1 MNIGNHIRQ
10 TVIPAG
16 MSVTEAAKRLG
27 VGRPAL
33 SNLLNGKSS
42 LSSKMALRLER
53 AFGADRQ
60 ALLNIQADVDR
71 DRRREE
77 DRNVAVGT
85 YVPTFLQIQARQIND
100 WADSLQARQQLPVLL
115 RRLIHSTGQGLRSV
129 DFPGYDNAERPGWD
143 GCVEAD
149 VATPWI
155 PHGKSGW
162 EFGTNQNPK
171 IKADNDY
178 SNRLGKVP
186 TAERAECTFVFVTP
200 RNWPRKSHWAKSK
213 AEYGDWQAV
222 RALDGSDLEQWL
234 EESIAARIWLA
245 GELSIPIQGFE
256 ALDQF
261 WTRWSSDSDPRITPK
276 IFEPSI
282 KAHGEKFKNWL
293 EQPPDGPFTVAAD
306 SKEEALAFLAC
317 LSQDSDIPRH
327 YEDQAAVFE
336 SAQTLRSL
344 ARSSSPFIPIV
355 YTQAAERELGA
366 IYRQRH
372 CIVVRPRNAVHRAPD
387 IAVELLGHEAFKAA
401 LADMGIEH
409 DESDRLSRE
418 SGRSPTI
425 LRRRLSK
432 IEAIKT
438 PRWAADLDIARSL
451 IPIALVGAW
460 HKESKADCEIL
471 SILANGEY
479 ADVEETIARL
489 LELDDCPV
497 WSVSQYRGV
506 ASKVDALFAVSR
518 SFTAE
523 SIDEFLELAEY
534 VLSESDPAVDLPE
547 DERWM
552 AGIYDKVREHSKA
565 LRDGVCET
573 LVLLAVHGNVLFQN
587 RLGFDIEVRVSSL
600 IRRLLTPLT
609 LDKLL
614 SHEHDLR
621 SYAEAAPDEVLK
633 LIETDLQQQEPV
645 IQGLLKPAGTSLFD
659 RPTRTGL
666 LWALESLAWNP
677 SNLARLTCILAQ
689 LSQTKIDDNRG
700 NQPIASLAAI
710 YRSWHPQTAA
720 PLDDRI
726 KGLEMLADKFPDI
739 GWEICIAQLDR
750 RLQIG
755 LPSHR
760 PRWRS
765 DASGAGYPV
774 IETEMCKFVG
784 KAVDLALAWPQ
795 HDSITLRDL
804 VQCLDGMSDKD
815 QSAVW
820 DLVDIW
826 SKTETDDAAKAQLRE
841 RIRHFALTKRGRLRK
856 LKGATRH
863 RARET
868 YEKLAPRDLVIR
880 HAWLFAS
887 QWVEISADEIENES
901 LDFSRREERIR
912 KLRAEAMG
920 EIWAESGLD
929 GAIALLAESNAP
941 HLVGRYATLSRK
953 GRNAAARLLQAS
965 LSVNVDPDWKLDA
978 FMHGI
983 IEAVAP
989 AEHRALLADILTCA
1003 TVDQKLRLLRSAPF
1017 GDQTWLL
1024 LDQQPQHVRDRYW
1037 REVRLDRIGLS
1048 GTELNELIN
1057 RLLAVNRPRAAFQ
1070 AVCWDWNE
1078 IETSRL
1084 KRLLMAV
1091 ATTNAEPADRPEL
1104 DAYDISTAL
1113 DALDGRAGVTSDEM
1127 ARLELAFIGA
1137 LDDTNH
1143 GIPNLER
1150 GVAASPALFV
1160 QALALVFK
1168 RSDDCQDTP
1177 DLQVENPGQRAVAA
1191 ETAYRLLE
1199 RVRLIPGTDREGKV
1213 DTESLRRWI
1222 TEVRSLCAKYG
1233 RVDIGD
1239 TYIGQLLAKAPTEE
1253 SSLWPC
1259 RSVCEVMETVA
1270 SDAIAHGFCIG
1281 VHNARG
1287 VYFRGEGGDQ
1297 ERELA
1302 AKYRGWARQVDFDYP
1317 YVSSVLERIA
1327 ASYDKEGEREDSK
1340 AILRRRLS
1348 D

>member
-1 MNIGNHIRQ
+1 M
-10 TVIPAG
+10 
-16 MSVTEAAKRLG
+16 
-27 VGRPAL
+27 
-33 SNLLNGKSS
+33 
-42 LSSKMALRLER
+42 
-53 AFGADRQ
+53 
-60 ALLNIQADVDR
+60 
-71 DRRREE
+71 
-77 DRNVAVGT
+77 
-85 YVPTFLQIQARQIND
+85 
-100 WADSLQARQQLPVLL
+100 
-115 RRLIHSTGQGLRSV
+115 
-129 DFPGYDNAERPGWD
+129 
-143 GCVEAD
+143 
-149 VATPWI
+149 
-155 PHGKSGW
+155 
-162 EFGTNQNPK
+162 
-171 IKADNDY
+171 
-178 SNRLGKVP
+178 
-186 TAERAECTFVFVTP
+186 
-200 RNWPRKSHWAKSK
+200 
-213 AEYGDWQAV
+213 
-222 RALDGSDLEQWL
+222 
-234 EESIAARIWLA
+234 
-245 GELSIPIQGFE
+245 
-256 ALDQF
+256 
-261 WTRWSSDSDPRITPK
+261 
-276 IFEPSI
+276 
-282 KAHGEKFKNWL
+282 
-293 EQPPDGPFTVAAD
+293 
-306 SKEEALAFLAC
+306 
-317 LSQDSDIPRH
+317 
-327 YEDQAAVFE
+327 
-336 SAQTLRSL
+336 
-344 ARSSSPFIPIV
+344 
-355 YTQAAERELGA
+355 
-366 IYRQRH
+366 
-372 CIVVRPRNAVHRAPD
+372 
-387 IAVELLGHEAFKAA
+387 GHEAFKAA
-401 LADMGIEH
+401 LTEMGIRH
-409 DESDRLSRE
+409 DAFDRWARE

-432 IEAIKT
+432 IDAIRR
-438 PRWAADLDIARSL
+438 PEWARESVLAESL
-451 IPIALVGAW
+451 IPIVLAGAW
-460 HKESKADCEIL
+460 DRESNADREIL
-471 SILANGEY
+471 SNLASGDYQE
-479 ADVEETIARL
+479 VEKTVVRL
-489 LELDDCPV
+489 LKIDDCPV
-497 WSVSQYRGV
+497 WSVGQYRGV
-506 ASKVDALFAVSR
+506 VSKIDALFAISGSLTVKNIEQ
-518 SFTAE
+518 FM
-523 SIDEFLELAEY
+523 ELAKD
-534 VLSESDPAVDLPE
+534 VLSEPDPALDLPE
-547 DERWM
+547 DKRWM
-552 AGIYDKVREHSKA
+552 AGIYGKVRDHSTA
-565 LRDGVCET
+565 LRAGVCET
-573 LVLLAVHGNVLFQN
+573 LVLLAVHGKFLFQN
-587 RLGFDIEVRVSSL
+587 RLGLDIEERVSSL
-600 IRRLLTPLT
+600 IRQLLTPLT

-614 SHEHDLR
+614 SHERDLP
-621 SYAEAAPDEVLK
+621 SYAEAAPDEVLT
-633 LIETDLQQQEPV
+633 LIERDLRQPEPV
-645 IQGLLKPAGTSLFD
+645 VQGLLKPVGTGTFD
-659 RPTRTGL
+659 HPTGTGV
-666 LWALESLAWNP
+666 LWALECVAWNP
-677 SNLARLTCILAQ
+677 QNLGRVSVVLAQ
-689 LSQTKIDDNRG
+689 LSRIRIDDNWG
-700 NQPIASLAAI
+700 DMPTASLAAI
-710 YRSWHPQTAA
+710 YRSWCPQTAA
-720 PLDDRI
+720 PLEYRL
-726 KGLEMLADKFPDI
+726 KGLEMLADKFPDV
-739 GWEICIAQLDR
+739 GWQICIQQFEPGP
-750 RLQIG
+750 QIG
-755 LPSHR
+755 IPSYR

-795 HDSITLRDL
+795 HNSTTLGDL
-804 VQCLDGMSDKD
+804 VQRLNGMSDKD

-841 RIRHFALTKRGRLRK
+841 RIRDFALTKRGRLRK

-1057 RLLAVNRPRAAFQ
+1057 RLLAMVNRPRAAFQ

-1091 ATTNAEPADRPEL
+1091 ATTNAEPADCPEL

-1213 DTESLRRWI
+1213 DTESLRRWVV
-1222 TEVRSLCAKYG
+1222 EVRRRCAAHG
-1233 RVDIGD
+1233 RAKVGD
-1239 TYIGQLLAKAPTEE
+1239 HWIGQLLSKAPAED

-1259 RSVCEVMETVA
+1259 RPVCEVIETVR
-1270 SDAIAHGFCIG
+1270 SPDIAQGFSIG
-1281 VHNARG
+1281 VYNARG
-1287 VYFRGEGGDQ
+1287 VHWRGEGGDQ

-1327 ASYDKEGEREDSK
+1327 ASYDKQGEREDSE
-1340 AILRRRLS
+1340 AIVRRRLNG
-1348 D
+1348 

>member
-1 MNIGNHIRQ
+1 MDIGNHIRQ

-85 YVPTFLQIQARQIND
+85 YVPTFLQIKARQIND

-186 TAERAECTFVFVTP
+186 AAERAECTFVFVTP

-245 GELSIPIQGFE
+245 GELSIPIHGFE

-387 IAVELLGHEAFKAA
+387 IAVELLGHEAFNAA

-689 LSQTKIDDNRG
+689 LSQTKIGDNWG

-710 YRSWHPQTAA
+710 YRSWCPQTAA

-739 GWEICIAQLDR
+739 GWEICIAQLNR

-760 PRWRS
+760 PRWRA
-765 DASGAGYPV
+765 DASGAG
-774 IETEMCKFVG
+774 E
-784 KAVDLALAWPQ
+784 AVTMRERDEFERAALALALKWPE
-795 HDSITLRDL
+795 HDRQKLGDL
-804 VQCLDGMSDKD
+804 IERLPVKHDDEEA
-815 QSAVW
+815 AVW
-820 DLVDIW
+820 DLVDRW
-826 SKTETDDAAKAQLRE
+826 SNAETDDAAKARLRD
-841 RIRHFALTKRGRLRK
+841 RIRSFALTKLGRLRH
-856 LKGATRH
+856 LNDATIAM
-863 RARET
+863 ARQA
-868 YEKLAPRDLVIR
+868 YEKLAPGDLVIR
-880 HAWLFAS
+880 HMWLFDS
-887 QWVEISADEIENES
+887 EWVEAPVDDAAD
-901 LDFSRREERIR
+901 DDEELIDE
-912 KLRAEAMG
+912 LRTEAMS
-920 EIWAESGLD
+920 EIWEQRGFD
-929 GAIALLAESNAP
+929 GVVTLLAESSAP
-941 HLVGRYATLSRK
+941 HSVGRHALLSAV
-953 GRNAAARLLQAS
+953 GRRGAASLLQAS
-965 LSVNVDPDWKLDA
+965 LSVNVNPDWKLNA

-983 IEAVAP
+983 IEAVPP

-1024 LDQQPQHVRDRYW
+1024 LDQQPQAVRDRYW
-1037 REVRLDRIGLS
+1037 REVSPDRIGLS
-1048 GTELNELIN
+1048 GTELNEVVN
-1057 RLLAVNRPRAAFQ
+1057 RLLAVDRPRAAFQ
-1070 AVCWDWNE
+1070 AACWDWDK

-1084 KRLLMAV
+1084 KRLLVAI
-1091 ATTNAEPADRPEL
+1091 ATTNDEPVQSPEL
-1104 DAYDISTAL
+1104 DPYHVSSAL
-1113 DALDGRAGVTSDEM
+1113 DSLDGRADVTSDEM
-1127 ARLELAFIGA
+1127 AKLELAFIEA
-1137 LDDTNH
+1137 VDNRNH

-1150 GVAASPALFV
+1150 QVAESPALFV
-1160 QALALVFK
+1160 QALALVF
-1168 RSDDCQDTP
+1168 RRRDGSQDPPDWQIDDP
-1177 DLQVENPGQRAVAA
+1177 DQRAAA
-1191 ETAYRLLE
+1191 AQTALRLLD
-1199 RVRLIPGTDREGKV
+1199 RVSRIPGTEDEGNI
-1213 DTESLRRWI
+1213 DTKSLKRWVM
-1222 TEVRSLCAKYG
+1222 EVRRLCTKYG
-1233 RVDIGD
+1233 RMEIGD
-1239 TYIGQLLAKAPTEE
+1239 QYIGQLLSRAPAEQ
-1253 SSLWPC
+1253 SGLWPC
-1259 RSVCEVMETVA
+1259 RSVCEVMETLR
-1270 SDAIAHGFCIG
+1270 SQDIAQGFSIG
-1281 VHNARG
+1281 VYNARG
-1287 VYFRGEGGDQ
+1287 VHWRGEGGDQ

-1302 AKYRGWARQVDFDYP
+1302 AKYQGWAKQLDFDFP
-1317 YVSSVLERIA
+1317 NVSHVVEQIA
-1327 ASYDKEGEREDSK
+1327 ISYDREGEREDAK
-1340 AILRRRLS
+1340 ANMRRRLG

>member
-1 MNIGNHIRQ
+1 MRR
-10 TVIPAG
+10 
-16 MSVTEAAKRLG
+16 S
-27 VGRPAL
+27 RPHSPTWA
-33 SNLLNGKSS
+33 SS
-42 LSSKMALRLER
+42 
-53 AFGADRQ
+53 
-60 ALLNIQADVDR
+60 
-71 DRRREE
+71 
-77 DRNVAVGT
+77 T
-85 YVPTFLQIQARQIND
+85 T
-100 WADSLQARQQLPVLL
+100 
-115 RRLIHSTGQGLRSV
+115 
-129 DFPGYDNAERPGWD
+129 
-143 GCVEAD
+143 
-149 VATPWI
+149 
-155 PHGKSGW
+155 
-162 EFGTNQNPK
+162 
-171 IKADNDY
+171 
-178 SNRLGKVP
+178 
-186 TAERAECTFVFVTP
+186 
-200 RNWPRKSHWAKSK
+200 
-213 AEYGDWQAV
+213 
-222 RALDGSDLEQWL
+222 
-234 EESIAARIWLA
+234 
-245 GELSIPIQGFE
+245 
-256 ALDQF
+256 
-261 WTRWSSDSDPRITPK
+261 
-276 IFEPSI
+276 
-282 KAHGEKFKNWL
+282 
-293 EQPPDGPFTVAAD
+293 
-306 SKEEALAFLAC
+306 
-317 LSQDSDIPRH
+317 
-327 YEDQAAVFE
+327 
-336 SAQTLRSL
+336 
-344 ARSSSPFIPIV
+344 SP
-355 YTQAAERELGA
+355 
-366 IYRQRH
+366 
-372 CIVVRPRNAVHRAPD
+372 
-387 IAVELLGHEAFKAA
+387 
-401 LADMGIEH
+401 
-409 DESDRLSRE
+409 DRLSGE

-451 IPIALVGAW
+451 IPVALVGAW

-523 SIDEFLELAEY
+523 SIDEFLELAEC

-565 LRDGVCET
+565 LRDGICET
-573 LVLLAVHGNVLFQN
+573 LVLLAVHGDHLFQN
-587 RLGFDIEVRVSSL
+587 RLGINIEVRVSSL

-645 IQGLLKPAGTSLFD
+645 IQGLLKPAGTSVFD

-689 LSQTKIDDNRG
+689 LSQTKIDDNWG

-710 YRSWHPQTAA
+710 YRSWRPQTAA
-720 PLDDRI
+720 PLDDRS

-760 PRWRS
+760 PRWRA
-765 DASGAGYPV
+765 DASGAGEV
-774 IETEMCKFVG
+774 VTMRERDEFER
-784 KAVDLALAWPQ
+784 AALDLALKWPE
-795 HDSITLRDL
+795 HDSQKLGDL
-804 VQCLDGMSDKD
+804 IERLQVMHDDEEA
-815 QSAVW
+815 AVW
-820 DLVDIW
+820 DSVDRW
-826 SKTETDDAAKAQLRE
+826 SNAETDDAAKARLRD
-841 RIRHFALTKRGRLRK
+841 RIRSFALTKLGRLRH
-856 LKGATRH
+856 LKDATIAM
-863 RARET
+863 ARQA
-868 YEKLAPRDLVIR
+868 YEKLAPGDLVIC
-880 HAWLFAS
+880 HAWLFAKEWVKVPVDETS
-887 QWVEISADEIENES
+887 QENEGS
-901 LDFSRREERIR
+901 IG
-912 KLRAEAMG
+912 KLRADAMR
-920 EIWAESGLD
+920 EIWTQLGFE
-929 GAIALLAESNAP
+929 GAMALLTHSDAP
-941 HLVGRYATLSRK
+941 HVVGRHTVLSVN
-953 GRNAAARLLQAS
+953 GENAVTGLLQAS
-965 LSVNVDPDWKLDA
+965 LSADVHPSWKLDA
-978 FMHGI
+978 FMHGV
-983 IEAVAP
+983 IEAVDAGERP
-989 AEHRALLADILTCA
+989 ALLSDIVITA
-1003 TVDQKLRLLRSAPF
+1003 TVGQKVRLFRSAPF

-1037 REVRLDRIGLS
+1037 REVSPDRIGLS

-1091 ATTNAEPADRPEL
+1091 ATTNVEPADRPEL

-1213 DTESLRRWI
+1213 DTESLRRWVV
-1222 TEVRSLCAKYG
+1222 EVRRRCAAHG
-1233 RVDIGD
+1233 RAKVGD
-1239 TYIGQLLAKAPTEE
+1239 HWIGQLLSKAPAED

-1259 RSVCEVMETVA
+1259 RPVCEVMETVA
-1270 SDAIAHGFCIG
+1270 SDAISDGFCIG

-1287 VYFRGEGGDQ
+1287 VFSRGEGGDQ
-1297 ERELA
+1297 ERVIA
-1302 AKYRGWARQVDFDYP
+1302 AKYRDWAQPIAFDYP
-1317 YVSSVLERIA
+1317 YVSSVLQRIA
-1327 ASYDKEGEREDSK
+1327 VSYDREGEREDSE
-1340 AILRRRLS
+1340 ANVRRRLNV
-1348 D
+1348 